1 MSKFVDLTGQRFGRL
16 TVIERSDIIKRSGK
30 RETAFLCKCG
40 CGKECVV
47 MAYNLKN
54 GHTQSC
60 SCLSLKK
67 RVAARTTHHETGT
80 RLYQIW
86 FHMKR
91 RTTNVND
98 REYSYYGG
106 RGITICDEWLSYEPF
121 RDWALQNG
129 YSAELSIDRIDNNKG
144 YCPENCR
151 WTTQKVQSNN
161 TRKNR
166 IIECDGTSH
175 TLAEWGDITGINATT
190 IAYRI
195 KKGMTVRDAL
205 FTPVRRSKNAT

>member
-1 MSKFVDLTGQRFGRL
+1 
-16 TVIERSDIIKRSGK
+16 
-30 RETAFLCKCG
+30 
-40 CGKECVV
+40 

-60 SCLSLKK
+60 SCLSLEK

-205 FTPVRRSKNAT
+205 FTPVRRF